1 MKEQHFY
8 SNKIKSIIL
17 LVISSVF
24 TIGLSQLN
32 FGDENLFVIVML
44 SLGITLFSFGILY
57 SILLLV
63 RSEPL
68 LTVTDKQIIIYNVL
82 RKPTFIRF
90 DDVALFFISDTR
102 HYGIKTSEYI
112 YVIMK
117 KPKENMNIVDKVAL
131 TVFPQF
137 KGVRYSIQTDMLNV
151 KAKVLLELLNSRIR
165 PYNL

>member
-1 MKEQHFY
+1 MKEHHFY
-8 SNKIKSIIL
+8 SNKIKSLIL
-17 LVISSVF
+17 LVVSSVF

-32 FGDENLFVIVML
+32 LGDESLFVIVML
-44 SLGITLFSFGILY
+44 SLGIILFSFGILY

-63 RSEPL
+63 RTEPL
-68 LTVTDKQIIIYNVL
+68 LTVTDKQIIVYNVL

-90 DDVALFFISDTR
+90 DDVTLFFVSDVR

-112 YVIMK
+112 YVMMK
-117 KPKENMNIVDKVAL
+117 KPKENVNVIDKVAL
-131 TVFPQF
+131 TVFPHF
-137 KGVRYSIQTDMLNV
+137 KGIRYSIQTDMLNV

>member
-1 MKEQHFY
+1 MKEHHFY

-32 FGDENLFVIVML
+32 FRDESLFVIVML

-63 RSEPL
+63 RTEPL
-68 LTVTDKQIIIYNVL
+68 LTVTDKQIIVYNVL
-82 RKPTFIRF
+82 RKPTLIRF
-90 DDVALFFISDTR
+90 DDVALFFIFDMR

-117 KPKENMNIVDKVAL
+117 KPKENENVIDKVAL

-137 KGVRYSIQTDMLNV
+137 KGIRYSIQTDMLNV

>member
-1 MKEQHFY
+1 MKEQYFY

-68 LTVTDKQIIIYNVL
+68 LTITDKQIIVYNVV
-82 RKPTFIRF
+82 RKPTFIQF
-90 DDVALFFISDTR
+90 DDVALFFISDIR

>member
-1 MKEQHFY
+1 MKEHHFY
-8 SNKIKSIIL
+8 SNKIKSLIL
-17 LVISSVF
+17 LVVSSVF

-32 FGDENLFVIVML
+32 LGDESLFVIVML

-63 RSEPL
+63 RTEPL
-68 LTVTDKQIIIYNVL
+68 LTVTDKQIIVYNVL
-82 RKPTFIRF
+82 RKPTLIRF
-90 DDVALFFISDTR
+90 DDVTLFFISDVR

-112 YVIMK
+112 YVMMK
-117 KPKENMNIVDKVAL
+117 KPKENVNVIDKVAL
-131 TVFPQF
+131 TVFPHF

-151 KAKVLLELLNSRIR
+151 KAKVLLELLNSKIR

>member
-1 MKEQHFY
+1 MKEHHFY
-8 SNKIKSIIL
+8 SSKIKSIIL
-17 LVISSVF
+17 LVISSAF

-32 FGDENLFVIVML
+32 FGDESLFVIMML

-68 LTVTDKQIIIYNVL
+68 LTVTDKQIIVYNVL

-90 DDVALFFISDTR
+90 DDVALFFISDIR

-137 KGVRYSIQTDMLNV
+137 KGVRYNIQTDMLNV
-151 KAKVLLELLNSRIR
+151 KAKILLELLNSRIR